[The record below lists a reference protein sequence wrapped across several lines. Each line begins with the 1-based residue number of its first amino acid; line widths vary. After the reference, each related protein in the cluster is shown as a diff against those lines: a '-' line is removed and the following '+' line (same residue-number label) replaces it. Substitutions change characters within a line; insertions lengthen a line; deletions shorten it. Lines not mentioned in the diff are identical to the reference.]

1 MSSLQS
7 VRGSKHKKRKTG
19 MSSASLSQQAY
30 TLIRHKIISL
40 ELPPGAVINETALR
54 EELGL
59 GRTPIREALQRLA
72 LEKLIIIVPRRGTFV
87 SDVGITDLNRLF
99 EARLVLESFA
109 ARLASQRGTEEHW
122 RRMAE
127 VLAGAEKADA
137 DQEALISIDETCHN
151 IMYEAADN
159 KFLRDTLVS
168 LYALSLRL
176 WYYALFEIGGMQD
189 AVLEH
194 GRILERLRAGDA
206 EGAAQLLVEHIQT
219 FQETIQQVM
228 LGMPRPVSLTHT
240 TQQE

>member
-7 VRGSKHKKRKTG
+7 SRRKKRTQRPTT
-19 MSSASLSQQAY
+19 ASLSQQAY
-30 TLIRHKIISL
+30 ALIRHKIIAL
-40 ELPPGAVINETALR
+40 ELAPGAVINESALR

-72 LEKLIIIVPRRGTFV
+72 LEKLIVIVPRRGTFV
-87 SDVGITDLNRLF
+87 SDIGITDLNRLF

-109 ARLASQRGTEEHW
+109 ARLASQRGKEEHW
-122 RRMAE
+122 QRMDE
-127 VLAGAEKADA
+127 ILRGAELENVG
-137 DQEALISIDETCHN
+137 QETLIAIDEACHN

-176 WYYALFEIGGMQD
+176 WYYALFEIGGMHE

-194 GRILERLRAGDA
+194 IHILEKLRARDA
-206 EGAAQLLVEHIQT
+206 DGAAQLLIDHIQT
-219 FQETIQQVM
+219 FQGTIQQVM
-228 LGMPRPVSLTHT
+228 LDMPRPGSSVRAL
-240 TQQE
+240 